1 MLTNCTF
8 TLSAIVDDCSSSSST
23 DPLISPPDEF
33 NLYPLVLIRLFTSS
47 SSLKLDRWLE
57 MKIGIDII
65 KQEEKWFEKHP
76 LLKERIEALEE
87 DLDEVY
93 KKVNSK

>member
-1 MLTNCTF
+1 MF
-8 TLSAIVDDCSSSSST
+8 RIIMTLFRILLKI
-23 DPLISPPDEF
+23 PYIKNHPK
-33 NLYPLVLIRLFTSS
+33 I
-47 SSLKLDRWLE
+47 LKLDRWLE

-87 DLDEVY
+87 DLDDLY